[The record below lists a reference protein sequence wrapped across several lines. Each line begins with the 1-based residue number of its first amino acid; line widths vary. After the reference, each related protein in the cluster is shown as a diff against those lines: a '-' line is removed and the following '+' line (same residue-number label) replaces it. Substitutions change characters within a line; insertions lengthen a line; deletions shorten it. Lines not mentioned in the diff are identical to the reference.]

1 MIDSIP
7 KDGYQGYALLL
18 CFRMTAI
25 HQTLVLLDEFSKL
38 YNNLPCYRVIFTPV
52 LSMCEKLP
60 RDLYT
65 DAVQV

>member
-1 MIDSIP
+1 MVDSIP
-7 KDGYQGYALLL
+7 KDRVEGYVLLL
-18 CFRMTAI
+18 YFRMTAI

-38 YNNLPCYRVIFTPV
+38 YTSLPCYREIFTPV

-65 DAVQV
+65 DTVQV